1 MKEYDVV
8 FIDDVT
14 DERRYK
20 TVRARDKD
28 AVWDKFEKYHIID
41 ISEHSIQEDT
51 DGELKEYITAL

>member
-1 MKEYDVV
+1 MMKEYDVV

-51 DGELKEYITAL
+51 DG